1 MHTCQI
7 LIIIYLIIMANGIVF
22 RLEVDTGRTKTN
34 HQILDLSNAT
44 NGKAVLLQN
53 GEHLSLTFCLR
64 TSSVVQVSD
73 FRFSNGNETDT
84 VIVTIDDEI
93 ASIFA
98 TNKST
103 DWNIFF
109 YPGDGLNTVQ
119 VFVNV
124 TDGLAVDYIEIDV
137 EDDLRTQEIAMCQV
151 TCVNDFNPNWPN
163 KVVSEGLSFAM
174 QKSYRTACSKVSN
187 VHIPIFDKL
196 VKTYEI
202 TATIPQYKSFYNPRN
217 ENISEC
223 YHLYPF
229 MWTFKSIIIYN
240 DMSESIR
247 SEKTD
252 VYFSGGLHSSTGSHS
267 QLNVTFNV
275 EGKSRGMTDADRGS
289 ILTIQLSGITEQTV
303 VQMEY
308 KGRAALSSI
317 QQKILSAS
325 VSEASWSI
333 PDFTW
338 SDTNL
343 NLIRLYIN
351 TSSPLPLTIYNL
363 SLAKETIAA
372 RQSPPESMELAL
384 SNRDSYS
391 NVSYFRIHIPTIW
404 NPGYAQLFV
413 MYIDGNAR
421 LLPIPPDGVDWIPFG
436 SSVIIGQSNP
446 SHVRPYAAINNV
458 FLNIQSLQMKVTYK
472 DGGSARLELQNN
484 LIETRVIVSDIIFG
498 QNSNYPIATFGSMYI
513 ADGNCGVDHVKANN
527 ANPRHIM
534 EDFGYL
540 LGRSFIFYR
549 KCTS

>member
-1 MHTCQI
+1 MHTCQM
-7 LIIIYLIIMANGIVF
+7 LIIMYLIIMANGIVF

-44 NGKAVLLQN
+44 NGKAVLLPI

-73 FRFSNGNETDT
+73 FRFSNGNVTDT

-109 YPGDGLNTVQ
+109 FGPGDGLNTVQ

-137 EDDLRTQEIAMCQV
+137 EDDLMTQEIAMCQV
-151 TCVNDFNPNWPN
+151 TCINYFNPNWPN

-202 TATIPQYKSFYNPRN
+202 TATMPQYKSFYNPRN

-229 MWTFKSIIIYN
+229 I
-240 DMSESIR
+240 
-247 SEKTD
+247 SEKVD
-252 VYFSGGLHSSTGSHS
+252 VYLSGGLHSSTGSHS
-267 QLNVTFNV
+267 QLNVTFNM

-363 SLAKETIAA
+363 SLARRPLLPDKVVGVYQDDDVIVEAFA
-372 RQSPPESMELAL
+372 VDLC
-384 SNRDSYS
+384 

-413 MYIDGNAR
+413 MYINGNAR

-446 SHVRPYAAINNV
+446 SHVRPFAAINNV
-458 FLNIQSLQMKVTYK
+458 FLNIQSWQMKVTYK

-484 LIETRVIVSDIIFG
+484 LIETRVIVSDIVFG
-498 QNSNYPIATFGSMYI
+498 QNSNYPFATFGSMYI

-540 LGRSFIFYR
+540 LGRISSFIGHVHPN
-549 KCTS
+549 TSTSVQTYT